1 MNKFFTLFF
10 VLLFYCGFSQNTSK
24 YISRQG
30 HVSFFSYTSVE
41 NIEAENN
48 QVLSIFD
55 TTNGEIAI
63 SMLMRAFVFKK
74 ALMQEHFNE
83 SYIETDIYPKA
94 VFEGVITDLEVP
106 IPEQTTKIVK
116 GALTLHGIT
125 KELEIKTKME
135 RTNDL
140 PVFSGSFEVL
150 VSDFKIKIPPVVAGN
165 IAKRI
170 EVQFRF
176 EYQPYEN

>member
-10 VLLFYCGFSQNTSK
+10 ALFFYCGFSQNSSK

-55 TTNGEIAI
+55 TANGEIAI
-63 SMLMRAFVFKK
+63 SMLMRAYVFKK
-74 ALMQEHFNE
+74 ALMQEHYNE

-94 VFEGVITDLEVP
+94 VFEGVITDFKVP
-106 IPEQTTKIVK
+106 VEATTKIVK
-116 GALTLHGIT
+116 GTLTLHGIT

-140 PVFSGSFEVL
+140 PVFTGSFEVL